1 MSIIPKVVLR
11 KLLEFKVIEGIPGR
25 MSLKSKAPENI
36 YNQLEPYD
44 KYLKRAILLLD
55 GINEVKFNYNTGIV
69 LILYDIKEIQE
80 IKVLNWVNKI
90 TEIGMENQEAIEEYS
105 NKDIEALEILLE
117 KQLKEE
123 VEKL

>member
-11 KLLEFKVIEGIPGR
+11 KLLEFKVIEGVPGR

-44 KYLKRAILLLD
+44 KYLKRATLLLD
-55 GINEVKFNYNTGIV
+55 GIDEVEFNYNTGTV

-90 TEIGMENQEAIEEYS
+90 AEIGMENQETIEEYS
-105 NKDIEALEILLE
+105 NMDIGELEILLE

-123 VEKL
+123 AEKL